1 MQSFHN
7 VLNLPECVK
16 QNGTTQATYVYLAD
30 GTKAEVY
37 TGGNPGT
44 GSGYSYLGSL
54 RYTRTGNTRQ
64 LESTP
69 FAAGRFVK
77 NTGGMQPYY
86 HITDHLGSIR
96 VITDKN
102 GTVQEQN
109 DYYPYGGRHTSGNTY
124 AALPGNNHKFNGKEE
139 QTTGNIG
146 YLDYGARMYDNVTGR
161 WSTPDPLAEKYKSMS
176 PYNYCLNNP
185 VIFVDPDGRAPSP
198 IYDYNGNFLGTDNQG
213 LQGKAII
220 MNKENFTQ
228 GMSHEYAMNIG
239 VDLSTA
245 TISNFAYNRISS
257 HYQSLPSRP
266 DYDGYLTKSEA
277 DAWWKG
283 KSGEP
288 LFVDQ
293 SKIELPGV
301 TTQSFEN
308 KEGKSLYKNFI
319 WGLSNTGRVYGTLKL
334 TLLDVNEGIVHIG
347 GQKFLDRY
355 DFEMDGRPLRNIAT
369 WVGRPG
375 NADNGKSFI
384 IFGYGH
390 AKVPLKK

>member
-1 MQSFHN
+1 
-7 VLNLPECVK
+7 
-16 QNGTTQATYVYLAD
+16 
-30 GTKAEVY
+30 
-37 TGGNPGT
+37 
-44 GSGYSYLGSL
+44 
-54 RYTRTGNTRQ
+54 
-64 LESTP
+64 
-69 FAAGRFVK
+69 
-77 NTGGMQPYY
+77 
-86 HITDHLGSIR
+86 
-96 VITDKN
+96 
-102 GTVQEQN
+102 
-109 DYYPYGGRHTSGNTY
+109 
-124 AALPGNNHKFNGKEE
+124 
-139 QTTGNIG
+139 
-146 YLDYGARMYDNVTGR
+146 MYDNVTGR
-161 WSTPDPLAEKYKSMS
+161 WGTPDPLTEKYKSMS

-308 KEGKSLYKNFI
+308 KEGKSLYKI
-319 WGLSNTGRVYGTLKL
+319 LYG
-334 TLLDVNEGIVHIG
+334 G
-347 GQKFLDRY
+347 
-355 DFEMDGRPLRNIAT
+355 
-369 WVGRPG
+369 
-375 NADNGKSFI
+375 
-384 IFGYGH
+384 
-390 AKVPLKK
+390 